1 MSEWVMLIPL
11 KVFTKLK
18 QDFSQTIKNE
28 YDMSDLNF
36 SRVDNS
42 NKSAS
47 FPFVYFQGL
56 PPSELGRDFQ
66 GISIN
71 GALFTFQVDVTDSQ
85 TEQRVRKVMTEV
97 LRIMKNMGFEV
108 IAIPSFESTQDNTH
122 RMTARF
128 RRIIGANDKF

>member
-36 SRVDNS
+36 SRVDNT
-42 NKSAS
+42 NKSAA

-56 PPSELGRDFQ
+56 PPSELGRDFN
-66 GISIN
+66 GTSIN